1 MCNIAGYVGKRQAA
15 PILLEM
21 IKKQEGFAGGFYTG
35 IATIHEGKMYYAKIT
50 GDTDTLIKN
59 TDALSL
65 PGTIGI
71 AHSRSKSGGGD
82 KWAHPFVALDGNDEP
97 SVAYIANG
105 APGYFKEKR
114 ADRNLAIVEE
124 LINSGVKMLSR
135 DTAET
140 SIYQTLPDG
149 TAVHMSDTM
158 CQLAARRIFGGKRS
172 DIALSEAFCEMP
184 SEIVGLLISLTEEKS
199 IAYSRINMP
208 AMVAFAKHGAY
219 IASTAFAFPE
229 DAGRHT
235 VLPAMSYGRIFKSR
249 YTVAPM
255 KNPPAP
261 LTDYDPALVVR
272 AYENVLEMLKE
283 EHTFGDL
290 AKSNAL
296 LYTGEGLNTSRPLT
310 YEILLSLWRAGKI
323 ELTTKRL
330 PGAREDLDAPKTY
343 IKLI

>member
-1 MCNIAGYVGKRQAA
+1 
-15 PILLEM
+15 
-21 IKKQEGFAGGFYTG
+21 
-35 IATIHEGKMYYAKIT
+35 MYYAKIT

-71 AHSRSKSGGGD
+71 AHSRSNSGGGD
-82 KWAHPFVALDGNDEP
+82 KWAHPFVALDENRDP

-105 APGYFKEKR
+105 AAGYFKKNR
-114 ADRNLAIVEE
+114 ADIGIDIVER
-124 LINSGVKMLSR
+124 LIASGVEMLSR

-140 SIYQTLPDG
+140 SIYQTLSDG

-158 CQLAARRIFGGKRS
+158 CQLAARRIFAGKRS
-172 DIALSEAFCEMP
+172 DIALAESFCEMP
-184 SEIVGLLISLTEEKS
+184 SEIVGLLISLAEEKS
-199 IAYSRINMP
+199 IVYSRINMP

-219 IASTAFAFPE
+219 VASTAFAFPE

-235 VLPAMSYGRIFKSR
+235 VLTAMSYGRIFKSR

-261 LTDYDPALVVR
+261 LTDYNPSLVVR
-272 AYENVLEMLKE
+272 EYENILEMLKE

-290 AKSNAL
+290 AKANAL

-310 YEILLSLWRAGKI
+310 YEILLSLWRDGKI
-323 ELTTKRL
+323 EFSTKRL

-343 IKLI
+343 IKRIDI